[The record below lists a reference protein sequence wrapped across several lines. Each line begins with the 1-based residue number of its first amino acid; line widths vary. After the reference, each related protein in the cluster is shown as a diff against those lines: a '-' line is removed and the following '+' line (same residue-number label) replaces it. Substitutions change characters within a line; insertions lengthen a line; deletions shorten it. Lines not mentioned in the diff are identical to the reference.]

1 MLARPMGEG
10 SSRRWIWQMRALPT
24 MSYNWTRATFS
35 LIHYK
40 TATPQRSSTSP
51 STHMEC
57 PPFWL
62 RFRSGRP
69 ASVSACF
76 NDCSSKI
83 ASVRGLASLCQKGG
97 CLAAF
102 RRRPALRGPS
112 SGGAGGAGKDVK
124 EASASGWA
132 GGSFMGGA
140 GMVMDLVQLRQVVVI
155 VLKCVDECFR
165 RTVAVSPGRL
175 MELQAL
181 HMLRLS
187 AGSSLSIEWRAIFQY
202 PGPPTVCTTLLK
214 PCPLPS
220 TFDPDSVS
228 TFLLLLKRSRT
239 DLWTRGSLLNPS
251 SIALA

>member
-1 MLARPMGEG
+1 MLARPMGGG

-112 SGGAGGAGKDVK
+112 RGGAGGAGKDVK

-155 VLKCVDECFR
+155 VLKCVDESLQWTSIISLRASDLLIFKTPDSRFR

-187 AGSSLSIEWRAIFQY
+187 AGS
-202 PGPPTVCTTLLK
+202 
-214 PCPLPS
+214 
-220 TFDPDSVS
+220 
-228 TFLLLLKRSRT
+228 
-239 DLWTRGSLLNPS
+239 LNKG
-251 SIALA
+251 LYQL